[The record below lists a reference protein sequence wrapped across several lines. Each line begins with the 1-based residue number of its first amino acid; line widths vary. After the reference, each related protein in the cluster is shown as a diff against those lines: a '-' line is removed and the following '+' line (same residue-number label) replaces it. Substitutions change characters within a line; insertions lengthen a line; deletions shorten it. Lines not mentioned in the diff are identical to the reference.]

1 VAPVPVARSV
11 VRVPRSAPRSS
22 ALLAVCA
29 AYAAFG
35 MPVAILG
42 AGWPDGREIFDQPSS
57 SMGVLAMA
65 YGLGRLAT
73 SPTGQLILRRRRIGS
88 AASGLL
94 VLLAATQVV
103 VAVTTSF
110 VALVASIAVVGLVSG
125 ALDSLGNR
133 YQTVVRQVRHAG
145 LMFGAYG
152 IGATVGPAL
161 VALTSWRTAFLGAAG
176 VSALAAVVNGSRS
189 VAWPTGI
196 ESPVVA
202 STAGAPTPAASV
214 ASNADAEPA
223 ERPRVP
229 AGPLALSLLCF
240 ALYCALE
247 VATGAWTASYFE
259 EHRGASARW
268 AGLAVSGFWAG
279 VTLSRLAMTRIDNEP
294 RRILAVGAAVVAGS
308 YLAVPLLPTPG
319 AIAAVAV
326 AGAALAVMLPTL
338 VVTTGERVGAAA
350 TPRVTGYQLLAANL
364 GGTGFSAGLGVI
376 VARTGDGAPGWALAA
391 VGLMAL
397 PVLHRAL
404 ALHPA
409 APATDRPSD
418 TGTHETA

>member
-1 VAPVPVARSV
+1 MHRTTARSV
-11 VRVPRSAPRSS
+11 FGVPRPAARSS

-42 AGWPDGREIFDQPSS
+42 AGWPDGREIFGQPSS
-57 SMGVLAMA
+57 SMGLLAMA
-65 YGLGRLAT
+65 YGVGRLAT

-88 AASGLL
+88 AAAGLL

-103 VAVTTSF
+103 VAITTSF
-110 VALVASIAVVGLVSG
+110 AALVVSIAVVGLVSG

-176 VSALAAVVNGSRS
+176 LSAMAAVVNGSRS
-189 VAWPTGI
+189 VVWPPGI
-196 ESPVVA
+196 ESPAAATSPA
-202 STAGAPTPAASV
+202 SPASPSAAT
-214 ASNADAEPA
+214 ASNVDVGPV

-240 ALYCALE
+240 ALYCGLE

-279 VTLSRLAMTRIDNEP
+279 VTLSRLAMARIGAEP
-294 RRILAVGAAVVAGS
+294 RRILAAGSAVVAGS
-308 YLAVPLLPTPG
+308 YLAVPLLPTPV
-319 AIAAVAV
+319 AIAAVVV

-338 VVTTGERVGAAA
+338 VVTTGERVGTAA

-364 GGTGFSAGLGVI
+364 GGTGFSAGLGVV
-376 VARTGDGAPGWALAA
+376 VARTGDGAPGWALAL
-391 VGLMAL
+391 VGLIAL

-409 APATDRPSD
+409 APVVDEQAPSRR
-418 TGTHETA
+418 